1 MIVWRFIA
9 ALVSQS
15 RAPLTKERFELLH
28 PQLHAEIV
36 LKALG
41 RGRAEGVQMERER
54 SRGVYAAASMVALDP
69 LIERLMFDGKTPPE
83 TAALASIAAMQARS
97 LIVAEV
103 EHRRLMGTEITTQ

>member
-1 MIVWRFIA
+1 MSLWQFIA
-9 ALVSQS
+9 AL
-15 RAPLTKERFELLH
+15 APRSPALTKERLALLH
-28 PQLHAEIV
+28 PKVYAEVV
-36 LKALG
+36 LDALV
-41 RGRAEGVQMERER
+41 RGRAEGVLMERER

-83 TAALASIAAMQARS
+83 AAALASVAAMQARS